1 MGQRHEHT
9 FTDYDRR
16 VAAPAAKVGSTPD
29 EYAALVGLGLKWCAG
44 CHSWHDRRAFG
55 PNRRQGDGLM
65 AQCVAWRRA
74 YQRARYRA
82 RKEGRA

>member
-1 MGQRHEHT
+1 MTRHEHA

-16 VAAPAAKVGSTPD
+16 VAAPAAKRGLGPD

-44 CHSWHDRRAFG
+44 CKAWHAREAFG
-55 PNRRQGDGLM
+55 TNQSCDDGLNP
-65 AQCVAWRRA
+65 QCAAWRRA

-82 RKEGRA
+82 QREGRA